1 MVWGTQWGT
10 PCGAVTKSM
19 VAKGGGLLNAP
30 LLSRQDPQ
38 PASPYSIEGSPLL
51 KLHRDGNGNKDR
63 DEDMD
68 RGSLPASSPGTL
80 GGGEGRGIRFGVL
93 TPCDPKRAPQIYDSA
108 VENARTVLQI
118 DNARLAA
125 DDFRV
130 K

>member
-1 MVWGTQWGT
+1 MGTRIGT
-10 PCGAVTKSM
+10 RTWTEAHCQHPPRA
-19 VAKGGGLLNAP
+19 
-30 LLSRQDPQ
+30 
-38 PASPYSIEGSPLL
+38 
-51 KLHRDGNGNKDR
+51 HW
-63 DEDMD
+63 
-68 RGSLPASSPGTL
+68 
-80 GGGEGRGIRFGVL
+80 GGEGGRGIRFGIL